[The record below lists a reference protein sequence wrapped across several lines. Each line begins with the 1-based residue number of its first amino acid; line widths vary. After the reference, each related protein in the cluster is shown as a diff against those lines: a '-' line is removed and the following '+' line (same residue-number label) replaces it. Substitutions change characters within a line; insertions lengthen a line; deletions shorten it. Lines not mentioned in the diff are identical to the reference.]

1 MSLRQRCE
9 TAAAMRKE
17 NKTFR
22 EIGISLGVG
31 PVRASQ
37 LVRKAGRFAAREP
50 LWSDGLSAG
59 CATRLH
65 NHGFRSKEQ
74 LREAAESGKLAIGAY
89 YEIGVK
95 SILEIHAWLGLPE
108 PTEIT
113 EERRATEAAIRRAI
127 KLLKANG
134 YNVKKISKD

>member
-22 EIGISLGVG
+22 EIGISL
-31 PVRASQ
+31 
-37 LVRKAGRFAAREP
+37 
-50 LWSDGLSAG
+50 
-59 CATRLH
+59 
-65 NHGFRSKEQ
+65 
-74 LREAAESGKLAIGAY
+74 
-89 YEIGVK
+89 VK